1 MTILRRTAAA
11 LVLAATASACG
22 GSSDGS
28 TDEAAASTPPSPVA
42 YSLPD
47 RCTGQGAGGEVVFL
61 PAEDGSVV
69 SAASFGDGDHAA
81 VFVHQTGITGLCGWV
96 PYAAW
101 AARHGIRAVVVDVC
115 GFGRSQCS
123 DELDADPAA
132 QLALPVSWA
141 REQGATSVT
150 LVGASMGGSL
160 VAGAGDATGADALVD
175 VSGPADWDGVPSI
188 EDAVPAASVPL
199 LLMFARGDSPADWR
213 RAQAATRGTSATFVD
228 VPGAGHGYSI
238 VTDGSLVDAQITDQG
253 RRVLRWVR
261 GGYAADR

>member
-1 MTILRRTAAA
+1 MPR
-11 LVLAATASACG
+11 LARPL
-22 GSSDGS
+22 
-28 TDEAAASTPPSPVA
+28 AAASLLLLVTAACGEGTPEASPEPQGRPTPAA

-61 PAEDGSVV
+61 PGEDGSVV

-115 GFGRSQCS
+115 GFGRSQCT

-160 VAGAGDATGADALVD
+160 VAGAGDAAGADALVD
-175 VSGPADWDGVPSI
+175 VSGPADWEGVPPI
-188 EDAVPAASVPL
+188 EDAVPAASVPV
-199 LLMFARGDSPADWR
+199 LLMFARGDSPGDWR
-213 RAQAATRGTSATFVD
+213 RARAAARGTGATFVD

-238 VTDGSLVDAQITDQG
+238 VTDGSLVDARITDQG
-253 RRVLRWVR
+253 RRVLAWVR
-261 GGYAADR
+261 GGYAAAH